1 MCQNTRKLRHL
12 QLCSASTWPPGTR
25 LSKEHKHIGKR
36 GMWSLSQSRSQ
47 SGRAHA
53 PRHIGVSG
61 VSLLLTCHL
70 PMTCLRHQVDV
81 GTLDK
86 AQSHYHFTKAIVVMQ
101 RSNDALIIP
110 FLLLRTCTTSIA
122 SGRAHMPVTFHV
134 EDKIKHR
141 GNLRSNRHWHVPRV
155 DLISSLHCP
164 TAQGKRWQHGLKCQ
178 YRDQRFRI

>member
-70 PMTCLRHQVDV
+70 PMTRLRHQVDV
-81 GTLDK
+81 GPMNLDK

-101 RSNDALIIP
+101 LSNDAIIIP
-110 FLLLRTCTTSIA
+110 FLLLRTCTASIDSGPELA
-122 SGRAHMPVTFHV
+122 NPCIGRAHRPVTFHV
-134 EDKIKHR
+134 EDTIKHQD
-141 GNLRSNRHWHVPRV
+141 NLWSKMH
-155 DLISSLHCP
+155 
-164 TAQGKRWQHGLKCQ
+164 
-178 YRDQRFRI
+178 